1 MIAVYSSS
9 ISIGSKFSRRLSTIL
24 NGKHST
30 NDVSKNNDVFLTNT
44 FQINLIHNSIFIQ
57 ILFFSKMASTEE
69 TSTNSEN
76 IPPSSGNDD
85 EKKSSPNND
94 KDSGFECNVSSQ
106 LEKKREENRR

>member
-1 MIAVYSSS
+1 
-9 ISIGSKFSRRLSTIL
+9 
-24 NGKHST
+24 
-30 NDVSKNNDVFLTNT
+30 
-44 FQINLIHNSIFIQ
+44 
-57 ILFFSKMASTEE
+57 MASTEE